1 MVDPILNLR
10 NIVLQSK
17 YMLKEIDGV
26 TATLWNI
33 SFSFGDPN
41 YFFRI
46 VFFKGSRRIRIRLNH
61 QIVFECDY
69 AQLPENLVKIESIL
83 DNILL

>member
-10 NIVLQSK
+10 NIVLQDK
-17 YMLKEIDGV
+17 YMLKEVDGV
-26 TATLWNI
+26 TAALWYI

-46 VFFKGSRRIRIRLNH
+46 VFFKESRRIKVTLDQ

>member
-1 MVDPILNLR
+1 MVDPTLNLR
-10 NIVLQSK
+10 NIVLQDK

-26 TATLWNI
+26 TAALWYI
-33 SFSFGDPN
+33 SFGNPN
-41 YFFRI
+41 YFFI
-46 VFFKGSRRIRIRLNH
+46 IAFFKDSRRIRIRLNQ
-61 QIVFECDY
+61 QIVFKCDY